1 MKQNFIVDIR
11 SNKMFI
17 KYLVRDC
24 NDDRMNYARDEHDD
38 ILIFKQFEQAYKY
51 LSENLN
57 NKGFIERVDME
68 EQFVLK
74 NSMNE
79 NEKFCLCFNMYDL
92 LQEINRDHS
101 DQWTDYDQFDFEEGL
116 KEWTSYSLIGRLEKL

>member
-1 MKQNFIVDIR
+1 ML
-11 SNKMFI
+11 I

-24 NDDRMNYARDEHDD
+24 NDDRMNYARDEHDN